1 MNQSQPTMR
10 SRRFWGNQRR
20 LGLHSPLELLFAP
33 LLKGTRSISICTA
46 PIDEQ
51 RIQSYVGRTVRN
63 DSKREGDIAAPQE
76 SRSQSICV
84 ILYYVTV

>member
-1 MNQSQPTMR
+1 MN
-10 SRRFWGNQRR
+10 
-20 LGLHSPLELLFAP
+20 
-33 LLKGTRSISICTA
+33 
-46 PIDEQ
+46 EQ
-51 RIQSYVGRTVRN
+51 RIQSYTGRTVRN